1 MRIRAT
7 LVASAFAVVAS
18 VLAAGCAGDQDA
30 RRVNQPSS
38 APTTETTRFGTESDT
53 SPSSPSTP
61 STDKGFAG
69 DEANRGDSYS
79 SERGA
84 KNPGGDINPHGGKT
98 PRGDV
103 GQRPASD
110 VGMPDASPG
119 SLMCPSVPPGAG
131 HGSSGIKPGPM
142 SGGDARTTDCPDW
155 QESDHAKPGGR
166 GTIQ

>member
-30 RRVNQPSS
+30 RRVSQPSS
-38 APTTETTRFGTESDT
+38 APTTETTRFGTESYT
-53 SPSSPSTP
+53 SPSST
-61 STDKGFAG
+61 STDKGFSG
-69 DEANRGDSYS
+69 DEANRGDQYG

-84 KNPGGDINPHGGKT
+84 KNPGGDINPNAGKT
-98 PRGDV
+98 PGGDV
-103 GQRPASD
+103 GQRPESD
-110 VGMPDASPG
+110 VGTPDTSPRNAT
-119 SLMCPSVPPGAG
+119 CPSVPPGAG

-142 SGGDARTTDCPDW
+142 GGGDARTTDCPDW